1 MSCCVEKE
9 RKRVIIRLGLKFF
22 IYLVGKEIGGGHV
35 EDKAKRQGQLIEAGP
50 RQGRSDVQ
58 TSRDGLGLQDG

>member
-9 RKRVIIRLGLKFF
+9 RKRVIIRQLGLKFF

-35 EDKAKRQGQLIEAGP
+35 EDKAKRQGP
-50 RQGRSDVQ
+50 VDRGRTQ
-58 TSRDGLGLQDG
+58 TRKE